1 MVHRLFGPQAFH
13 QPPRI
18 ARDSL
23 DALPSQLAF
32 IGRILKER
40 CWPGE
45 PYLLACGRVFWRRS
59 GYLPADSA
67 IFRLPSHI
75 DMVCRKELRQYAG
88 SGMELSSI
96 YTRENRRRFLVAAA
110 ILIVVIATVDWL
122 TKPFISIGFLYL
134 FPIMLIAGFL
144 ARWQTVVVALVCAI
158 LQELFSELPSGEAVT
173 RLLMASAG
181 FVGTGLFVS
190 EMIRSRQAALEH
202 LEAVE
207 THSKLRQDAE
217 EQLRIMVESS
227 PAAIVTIDSSGRVLL
242 ANNAAQTLFASEDTA
257 IVGQSIAQFLPAL
270 QSAAETQR
278 STQFRTELRCRGR
291 RKNGEAFLGAV
302 WFSTYNTSQGPRL
315 AAIIVDLSE
324 DLRDR
329 EDLSLDHLLKSTK
342 ILMGAVA
349 HEIRNVCGAVLAV
362 HKNLSR
368 LPALQDNEDF
378 RALGLLIDGLE
389 KLSEMELLPP
399 LDQTLSS
406 VELTTL
412 LDELRVLIEPSYQE
426 TATTVAWRLQDNLP
440 LVIGDRYGLQQVFLN
455 LARNSQ
461 HAMESTEQKQLTIS
475 SELEPNAVV
484 IRFED
489 TGVGIPSPYQLF
501 KPFQQGANAT
511 GLGLYVSRAILR
523 SFGAELRFEPR
534 TTGCCFA
541 VRLARVLARK
551 ETSNG

>member
-1 MVHRLFGPQAFH
+1 
-13 QPPRI
+13 
-18 ARDSL
+18 
-23 DALPSQLAF
+23 
-32 IGRILKER
+32 
-40 CWPGE
+40 
-45 PYLLACGRVFWRRS
+45 
-59 GYLPADSA
+59 
-67 IFRLPSHI
+67 
-75 DMVCRKELRQYAG
+75 
-88 SGMELSSI
+88 MELTSI
-96 YTRENRRRFLVAAA
+96 YTRKNRTLFLIAAALMIALVAT
-110 ILIVVIATVDWL
+110 IDWL
-122 TKPFISIGFLYL
+122 TKPYISIGFLYL

-144 ARWQTVVVALVCAI
+144 PRWQIVLVALFCAV
-158 LQELFSELPSGEAVT
+158 LQELFSELPSGEAIT

-190 EMIRSRQAALEH
+190 EIIHSRQLALEH
-202 LEAVE
+202 VEEIE
-207 THSKLRQDAE
+207 THSKLRQEAE
-217 EQLRIMVESS
+217 EQLRILVDSS
-227 PAAIVTIDSSGRVLL
+227 PAAIVTIDSSGRILL
-242 ANNAAQTLFASEDTA
+242 ANNAAQNLFTSEDSP

-270 QSAAETQR
+270 QSAVQTQR
-278 STQFRTELRCRGR
+278 STRFRTELRCRGR
-291 RKNGEAFLGAV
+291 RRNGEAFLGAV

-329 EDLSLDHLLKSTK
+329 EDLSLDYLLKSTK

-368 LPALQDNEDF
+368 LAALRDNEDF
-378 RALGLLIDGLE
+378 HALGLLIDGLE

-399 LDQTLSS
+399 LDRSLSS

-412 LDELRVLIEPSYQE
+412 LDELRVLIEPIYQE
-426 TATTVAWRLQDNLP
+426 GGTTVIWRLQDNLP

-461 HAMESTEQKQLTIS
+461 RAMESTGRKQLTIS
-475 SELEPNAVV
+475 SELESSAVI

-489 TGVGIPSPYQLF
+489 TGVGIPSHYQLF

-523 SFGAELRFEPR
+523 SFGGELRFEPR
-534 TTGCCFA
+534 AEGCCFA
-541 VRLARVLARK
+541 VNLARASGR
-551 ETSNG
+551 EESPNE

>member
-1 MVHRLFGPQAFH
+1 
-13 QPPRI
+13 
-18 ARDSL
+18 
-23 DALPSQLAF
+23 
-32 IGRILKER
+32 
-40 CWPGE
+40 
-45 PYLLACGRVFWRRS
+45 
-59 GYLPADSA
+59 
-67 IFRLPSHI
+67 
-75 DMVCRKELRQYAG
+75 
-88 SGMELSSI
+88 MELSSI
-96 YTRENRRRFLVAAA
+96 YTRKNRTLFLIAAA
-110 ILIVVIATVDWL
+110 LMIALIATIDWL
-122 TKPFISIGFLYL
+122 TKPYISIGFLYL

-144 ARWQTVVVALVCAI
+144 PRWQIVLVAVFCAV
-158 LQELFSELPSGEAVT
+158 LQELFSELPSGEAIT

-190 EMIRSRQAALEH
+190 EIVRGRQLALEH
-202 LEAVE
+202 LEEIE
-207 THSKLRQDAE
+207 THSKLRQEAE
-217 EQLRIMVESS
+217 EQLRILVDSS
-227 PAAIVTIDSSGRVLL
+227 PAAIVTIDSSGRILL
-242 ANNAAQTLFASEDTA
+242 ANNAAQNLLAAEDSP

-270 QSAAETQR
+270 QSAVQTQR
-278 STQFRTELRCRGR
+278 PTRFRTELRCRGR
-291 RKNGEAFLGAV
+291 RGNGEAFLGAV

-329 EDLSLDHLLKSTK
+329 EDLSLDYLLKSTK

-368 LPALQDNEDF
+368 LAALRDNEDF

-399 LDQTLSS
+399 LDRSLSS

-412 LDELRVLIEPSYQE
+412 LDELRVLIEPIYQE
-426 TATTVAWRLQDNLP
+426 GGTTVIWRLQDNLP

-461 HAMESTEQKQLTIS
+461 RAMESTERKQLTIS
-475 SELEPNAVV
+475 SELESGAVI

-523 SFGAELRFEPR
+523 SFGGELRFEAR
-534 TTGCCFA
+534 AEGCCFA
-541 VRLARVLARK
+541 VNLASVSGR
-551 ETSNG
+551 EESSNE

>member
-1 MVHRLFGPQAFH
+1 
-13 QPPRI
+13 
-18 ARDSL
+18 
-23 DALPSQLAF
+23 
-32 IGRILKER
+32 
-40 CWPGE
+40 
-45 PYLLACGRVFWRRS
+45 
-59 GYLPADSA
+59 
-67 IFRLPSHI
+67 
-75 DMVCRKELRQYAG
+75 
-88 SGMELSSI
+88 MEFSSI
-96 YTRENRRRFLVAAA
+96 YSSKNRTPFLIASAF
-110 ILIVVIATVDWL
+110 VIALIATIDWL
-122 TKPFISIGFLYL
+122 TKPYISIGFLYL

-144 ARWQTVVVALVCAI
+144 RRWQIVLVALVCSV
-158 LQELFSELPSGEAVT
+158 LQELFSELPSGEAIT

-181 FVGTGLFVS
+181 FVGAGLFVS
-190 EMIRSRQAALEH
+190 EIIRSRQMAVEH
-202 LEAVE
+202 VEEIE
-207 THSKLRQDAE
+207 THSKLRQEAE
-217 EQLRIMVESS
+217 EQLRILVDSS
-227 PAAIVTIDSSGRVLL
+227 PAAIVTIDSSGLILL
-242 ANNAAQTLFASEDTA
+242 ANNAAQNIFASEDTPV
-257 IVGQSIAQFLPAL
+257 VGQSIAQFLPAL
-270 QSAAETQR
+270 QSAVQTQR

-368 LPALQDNEDF
+368 LPALRDNEDF

-412 LDELRVLIEPSYQE
+412 LDELRVLIEPIYQE
-426 TATTVAWRLQDNLP
+426 AGIKILWRLQDNLP
-440 LVIGDRYGLQQVFLN
+440 LAIGDRYGLQQVFLN

-461 HAMESTEQKQLTIS
+461 RAMESTEQKQLTIS
-475 SELEPNAVV
+475 SELESSVVV

-489 TGVGIPSPYQLF
+489 TGVGIPSSYQLF
-501 KPFQQGANAT
+501 KPFQKGANAT

-523 SFGAELRFEPR
+523 SFGGELRFEPR
-534 TTGCCFA
+534 VEGCCFA
-541 VRLARVLARK
+541 VNLASFCR
-551 ETSNG
+551 ETAYFGEETTGQ